1 MFNNLNRKDL
11 RNKRMFKFNLSM
23 KKFFMFMIATVVA
36 FSAFSHT
43 QDTKFF
49 DNTYITVKGG
59 ATALTHPQIWGYE
72 DWGHSIQAATSLQVG
87 KWITPHWGA
96 AIDGTMGIKNGSK
109 YGAFQNYGVVVDL
122 PEPLNF
128 AEVYFNKINYVT
140 VSALAKYRIPIGRFN
155 VVAAAGPSWI
165 HGFQHG
171 MIGNEP
177 VTDYNDI
184 GTKFQVELNY
194 DLTDHIQLNLVP
206 EFNYNFTANEGNQ
219 PKFNSVT
226 SWYGVMA
233 GLTYNIGGKFQECA
247 YRYTQEDVDALNA
260 KINEL
265 QSHQPE
271 VVIRD
276 HVVEKVIGG
285 HLDGVTVLFDKGS
298 YVIPESSKHALAMI
312 EGDVD
317 VIGSYSFEGAEDFNH
332 ELAMNRAVAVAEF
345 IKAQGKAN
353 VKSVTVDSKLGSR
366 VAVVK

>member
-1 MFNNLNRKDL
+1 
-11 RNKRMFKFNLSM
+11 MFKFNFNLSM

-36 FSAFSHT
+36 FSAFSHS

-59 ATALTHPQIWGYE
+59 ATALTHPQKWGYE

-109 YGAFQNYGVVVDL
+109 YGAFQNYGVFVDL

-140 VSALAKYRIPIGRFN
+140 VSALAKYRIPVGRFN

-194 DLTDHIQLNLVP
+194 DLTDHIQLNFVP

-233 GLTYNIGGKFQECA
+233 GLTYNIGGKFQECT

-265 QSHQPE
+265 QSRQPE

-276 HVVEKVIGG
+276 RVVEKTVGG